1 MAETKAEGFLQKI
14 DPQMWITLIG
24 FVFTLGLIYGEF
36 QTMKNQITIFE
47 EKQKLFD
54 EDFDAETKMV
64 LEKFD
69 QMEEKFEMELE
80 VVENRLDKK
89 IKTINTLEDK
99 VFAITK
105 EIDVEFKKIELQIK
119 KLGGHD
125 ITNNCITFSLI
136 YFCTVGLTQ
145 TRPKEKLVQN

>member
-1 MAETKAEGFLQKI
+1 MAEIEKEGFLQKI
-14 DPQMWITLIG
+14 DPQMWLTLIG
-24 FVFTLGLIYGEF
+24 FVFTLGIIYGEF

-64 LEKFD
+64 LEKFVTL
-69 QMEEKFEMELE
+69 EEKLE
-80 VVENRLDKK
+80 AEITVVEERLNKK

-99 VFAITK
+99 VFGITK

-125 ITNNCITFSLI
+125 IT
-136 YFCTVGLTQ
+136 
-145 TRPKEKLVQN
+145 KE

>member
-1 MAETKAEGFLQKI
+1 MAETKTEGFLQKI

-125 ITNNCITFSLI
+125 IT
-136 YFCTVGLTQ
+136 
-145 TRPKEKLVQN
+145 KE

>member
-1 MAETKAEGFLQKI
+1 
-14 DPQMWITLIG
+14 
-24 FVFTLGLIYGEF
+24 
-36 QTMKNQITIFE
+36 
-47 EKQKLFD
+47 
-54 EDFDAETKMV
+54 MV

-125 ITNNCITFSLI
+125 IT
-136 YFCTVGLTQ
+136 
-145 TRPKEKLVQN
+145 KE